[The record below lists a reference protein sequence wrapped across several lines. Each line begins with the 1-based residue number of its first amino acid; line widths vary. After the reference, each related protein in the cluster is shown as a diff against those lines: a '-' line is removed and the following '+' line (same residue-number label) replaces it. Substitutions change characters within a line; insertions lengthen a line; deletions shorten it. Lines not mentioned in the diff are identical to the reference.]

1 MEVLSSSPDNYSFL
15 DKDEV
20 KKKVTFAAMAQ
31 SPSVDSVASIGSSIS
46 LNPGTNNNNNPDIL
60 LITPAHEVVF
70 SSSPAGDL
78 VAKLLIQN
86 VSSKPVGYKIKTTS
100 PDKYRVR
107 PSTGILASNIST
119 SVEIHCQQVWSS
131 KYFLIGLNI
140 FHCQQSTNSSTV
152 VSRDKFLISAVF
164 LDTVD
169 LNQQQLTDVLKNNKA
184 DGQYRLRCQLA
195 GASQQMSQSQ
205 PINDIMSPISNAS
218 YVTTELDSNRQMA
231 NIIKKVNQI
240 SVKQEE
246 IASQLKV
253 VVQILLVLVG
263 LVTCLL
269 VILLFYSNIS
279 YERLVENVVNDIENV
294 SVQNDT
300 SSSSIKTDL

>member
-60 LITPAHEVVF
+60 LITPAHEVIF

-131 KYFLIGLNI
+131 KYFCNRTKYFSLSLVHQLLHGGVQGQVPHLRRVLGHRGLEPAAVDRRAEE
-140 FHCQQSTNSSTV
+140 QQ
-152 VSRDKFLISAVF
+152 
-164 LDTVD
+164 
-169 LNQQQLTDVLKNNKA
+169 
-184 DGQYRLRCQLA
+184 G
-195 GASQQMSQSQ
+195 
-205 PINDIMSPISNAS
+205 
-218 YVTTELDSNRQMA
+218 
-231 NIIKKVNQI
+231 
-240 SVKQEE
+240 
-246 IASQLKV
+246 
-253 VVQILLVLVG
+253 
-263 LVTCLL
+263 
-269 VILLFYSNIS
+269 
-279 YERLVENVVNDIENV
+279 
-294 SVQNDT
+294 
-300 SSSSIKTDL
+300 